1 MREARV
7 FVGGDEAGIL
17 YEVEAGKKYE
27 FEYLENYVG
36 SPVSL
41 TLPIERIKF
50 LFETF
55 PPFFDGLLPEGIQ
68 LDALLRQK
76 KLDKNDYFG
85 QLIAVGNDMVGNV
98 TVQER
103 MT

>member
-1 MREARV
+1 MRDARV
-7 FVGGDEAGIL
+7 FVGGAEAGIL
-17 YEVEAGKKYE
+17 YEIESGKKYE
-27 FEYLENYVG
+27 FEYLENYAG
-36 SPVSL
+36 APVSL
-41 TLPIERIKF
+41 TLPVEGKMF

-76 KLDKNDYFG
+76 KLDRNDYFG
-85 QLIAVGNDMVGNV
+85 QLIAVGNDMVGTV

-103 MT
+103 LK